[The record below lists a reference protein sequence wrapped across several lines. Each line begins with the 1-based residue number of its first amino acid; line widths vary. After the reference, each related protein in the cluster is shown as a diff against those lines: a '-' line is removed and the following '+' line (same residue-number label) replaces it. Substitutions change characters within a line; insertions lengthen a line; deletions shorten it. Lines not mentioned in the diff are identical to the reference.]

1 MPGHRIHGATRGS
14 SRCFD
19 CTKYSPSTMHYSRQP
34 QRRFGGK
41 CPKGMTVLRFRQSLK
56 NRYLLTGESPRQLR
70 RNRVGN
76 QSTPHARIP
85 SAVGDQA
92 LLEAWTMSELQR
104 AELGE
109 ETFPLGVCR
118 IRVPE
123 HGTPVIHLDD
133 RSTIGH
139 ETALRVCEALLPVSG
154 PDGPMEH
161 GVAGLRVLNVSGQD
175 LTVGLMGTSAALTIR
190 AAVSW
195 RQVLLLRR
203 RQLETDGY
211 GPRWDPACPLEYED
225 EIVDIYASCASL
237 GSALLR
243 RLSIFHSLGAPYIV
257 DGWINPDTWILEL
270 TTDHV
275 STHSSD
281 LAIRHDKFLALLCD
295 EHLGLPLRIDIDTS
309 YCICQRPFGYGAAC
323 AYTLVPRDGRSRQK
337 LQIRFR
343 WIPGQPNYAEVLHR
357 ARRNRG

>member
-1 MPGHRIHGATRGS
+1 M
-14 SRCFD
+14 
-19 CTKYSPSTMHYSRQP
+19 
-34 QRRFGGK
+34 
-41 CPKGMTVLRFRQSLK
+41 LRFRESLK
-56 NRYLLTGESPRQLR
+56 KRYLLTGESPRQLLHK
-70 RNRVGN
+70 RVGE
-76 QSTPHARIP
+76 QFRAHALIP

-92 LLEAWTMSELQR
+92 LLEAWTMSQLQR

-123 HGTPVIHLDD
+123 HGAPVIHLDD
-133 RSTIGH
+133 RPMISH
-139 ETALRVCEALLPVSG
+139 EIALRVCEALLPVSG

-161 GVAGLRVLNVSGQD
+161 GVAGLRVLSVSGQD
-175 LTVGLMGTSAALTIR
+175 LTVGLMGSSAALTIR
-190 AAVSW
+190 AADSW
-195 RQVLLLRR
+195 RHVLSLRQ

-211 GPRWDPACPLEYED
+211 SPRWDPACPLEYED
-225 EIVDIYASCASL
+225 EIVDIYGACAPL

-243 RLSIFHSLGAPYIV
+243 RLAIFHSLDTPFIV

-275 STHSSD
+275 STYSPD

-323 AYTLVPRDGRSRQK
+323 AYTLVPRYGRSRQK